1 MAVSIVVLA
10 GGGGGSRFALGVREA
25 ARRRWPSADPS
36 GTSATITVI
45 ANTGDDLWLSGVRL
59 QPDVDSLLYAL
70 AGVNDT
76 VRGWGRE
83 SDSERVSTELQAWGA
98 GWPWFTLGDLDLGT
112 HLARTGWLREGLTVS
127 EVVARLAARW
137 PLGVQLLPM
146 TDAEV
151 DTHVITADGRMH
163 FQEWWTLHR
172 ANVPAIG
179 FENAGIAGALPG
191 VGVLEAITSADAVL
205 VAPSNPVVS
214 IGPIL
219 AVPGIAQ
226 AIAAARGGVVG
237 ISPIIGGAVVRGMA
251 DACLAA
257 LDVPTSADAVGLRY
271 GPRGGRGGYDRAELP
286 GLLDAWLMAEE
297 DAELAPGVEAA
308 ELHAIV
314 EPLWMSDP
322 DTSAAL
328 ATAALDAA
336 LN

>member
-1 MAVSIVVLA
+1 MAIR
-10 GGGGGSRFALGVREA
+10 GSLRHLRHDHRHREYL
-25 ARRRWPSADPS
+25 
-36 GTSATITVI
+36 
-45 ANTGDDLWLSGVRL
+45 GDDLWLSGVRL

-83 SDSERVSTELQAWGA
+83 SDSERVSTELQAWA

-137 PLGVQLLPM
+137 PLGVQSAPSM

-163 FQEWWTLHR
+163 FQARVVDAAPRQRPGHRIRERRDRRCAAGCRSRGDCLGGCRARRAVESRCLDWTDPVGARDRRGDRGRSRRGRRHFPDHR
-172 ANVPAIG
+172 RGRRARHG
-179 FENAGIAGALPG
+179 RRLPG
-191 VGVLEAITSADAVL
+191 RTGRPDIGRCRGVAVRT
-205 VAPSNPVVS
+205 A
-214 IGPIL
+214 
-219 AVPGIAQ
+219 
-226 AIAAARGGVVG
+226 
-237 ISPIIGGAVVRGMA
+237 
-251 DACLAA
+251 
-257 LDVPTSADAVGLRY
+257 
-271 GPRGGRGGYDRAELP
+271 RGGRGGYDRAELP
-286 GLLDAWLMAEE
+286 GLLDAWLMAKE
-297 DAELAPGVEAA
+297 DAALAPGVEAA
-308 ELHAIV
+308 GLHAIV

-328 ATAALDAA
+328 ATAALGAA